1 MAICTRRSVL
11 EVKLSYDGECLRSVL
26 DVGKDILIVPQA
38 SIGGKLKGKSVQ
50 WALYLIL
57 FLVRSQFLNMYV
69 LYPFH
74 MDQETRVT
82 PGSGPG

>member
-50 WALYLIL
+50 
-57 FLVRSQFLNMYV
+57 
-69 LYPFH
+69 
-74 MDQETRVT
+74 
-82 PGSGPG
+82 

>member
-1 MAICTRRSVL
+1 MIADLRPSLLLQPECTEHMALCTRRSVL

-50 WALYLIL
+50 
-57 FLVRSQFLNMYV
+57 
-69 LYPFH
+69 
-74 MDQETRVT
+74 
-82 PGSGPG
+82 

>member
-1 MAICTRRSVL
+1 MALCTRRSVL

-50 WALYLIL
+50 
-57 FLVRSQFLNMYV
+57 
-69 LYPFH
+69 
-74 MDQETRVT
+74 
-82 PGSGPG
+82 